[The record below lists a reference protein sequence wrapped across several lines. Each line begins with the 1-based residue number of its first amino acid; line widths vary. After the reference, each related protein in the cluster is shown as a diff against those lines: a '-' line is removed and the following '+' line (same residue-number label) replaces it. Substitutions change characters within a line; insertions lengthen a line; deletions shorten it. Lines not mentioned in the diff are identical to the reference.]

1 MLYSILS
8 TRRYFMKDYV
18 YITGHKNPDTDSICA
33 ALAYAEFKNK
43 TQNTQAIPVRL
54 GDISRE
60 TKFILDYFGIE
71 APKLIDTV
79 KVQVEDLKI
88 DNIAPVSPEISIKMA
103 WSLMKKNNAKT
114 LPVVNDDNG
123 LIGLVSVSNL
133 TSTYMDVWDN
143 TILAKSNT
151 KLENIMDTLS
161 ANLVYMHGDSPTFN
175 GKIIVTAMHP
185 STIETLIEE
194 GDIAICGDRLD
205 TQELILKSKASLLI
219 LTGNHEVEEGIIEKA
234 KEGGCTILRTPFDSF
249 TAARL
254 ITQSIPVS
262 YVMAKDNLISFST
275 DDFVEDIKD
284 IMLETRYRSYPVL
297 DGENHVIGSIS
308 RYHLISQNR
317 KKVILLDHN
326 ERSQS
331 VHGLEDAEIV
341 EVIDH
346 HRIADVQTGNPI
358 YFRNEPVG
366 STSTIVA
373 SIFFENGIRPS
384 KKIAGLLCA
393 AIISDTLLFKSPT
406 ATNVDKINLK
416 RLAEIADLDVEKFAK
431 DMFKAGTSLKDKTP
445 DQIFHQDFKAF
456 TINNMKIGV
465 AQAGTMDL
473 ENFYPIKQDMLAL
486 MEKKATENGFT
497 LLILMLTDILK
508 GGSEFLVVGE
518 QKDLVSRAFNVKLQG
533 NCIYLPGIISR
544 KKQVIPPITTAINTM
559 N

>member
-1 MLYSILS
+1 V
-8 TRRYFMKDYV
+8 KDYV

-43 TQNTQAIPVRL
+43 TQNTKAIPVRL
-54 GDISRE
+54 GELSRE
-60 TKFILDYFGIE
+60 TKFILEYFGVE
-71 APKLIDTV
+71 PPKLIDTV
-79 KVQVEDLKI
+79 KVQVEDLSI
-88 DNIAPVSPEISIKMA
+88 DKIAPVSPEISIKMA
-103 WSLMKKNNAKT
+103 WALMKQNNSKN
-114 LPVVNDDNG
+114 LPVVNDENG
-123 LIGLVSVSNL
+123 LVGIVSVSNL

-151 KLENIMDTLS
+151 KLENIMETLS
-161 ANLVYMHGDSPTFN
+161 ANIVYLHGDNPEFT
-175 GKIIVTAMHP
+175 GKILVTAMHP
-185 STIETLIEE
+185 STIETLVET
-194 GDIAICGDRLD
+194 GDIAICGDRVD
-205 TQELILKSKASLLI
+205 TQELIVKSKASLLI
-219 LTGNHEVEEGIIEKA
+219 ITGNLEVEDKIIEIA
-234 KEGGCTILRTPFDSF
+234 KENGCTILRTPFDTF

-262 YVMAKDNLISFST
+262 YVMAKDKLIAFRT
-275 DDFVEDIKD
+275 DDFVEEIKD

-297 DGENHVIGSIS
+297 DTDNRVVGSIS

-326 ERSQS
+326 ERAQS
-331 VHGLEDAEIV
+331 VDGLEDAEVI

-373 SIFFENGIRPS
+373 CIFFENGIRPS

-406 ATNVDKINLK
+406 ATNVDKITLK

-431 DMFKAGTSLKDKTP
+431 EMFKAGTSLKDKTP
-445 DQIFHQDFKAF
+445 EEIFHQDFKTF
-456 TINNMKIGV
+456 TISNMKIGV

-473 ENFYPIKQDMLAL
+473 ENFYPIKQDMITL
-486 MEKKATENGFT
+486 MEKKATENGFS
-497 LLILMLTDILK
+497 LLVLMLTDILK
-508 GGSEFLVVGE
+508 GGSEFIVVGE
-518 QKDLVSRAFNVKLQG
+518 QKELVSRAFNVKIPG
-533 NCIYLPGIISR
+533 NCVYIPGILSR
-544 KKQVIPPITTAINTM
+544 KKQVIPPITSAINTM
-559 N
+559 NN